1 VDNLQYCFDQN
12 FYNSYYSN
20 SVDLGQFI
28 KDNVHEGRFTHP
40 CIIND
45 NFDYGLFISEL
56 NWQNIKID
64 NEYASIK
71 YFLDNRDK
79 YSHLFIDSDTDQYR
93 RIDRTNCFAIY
104 VANIQSNIS
113 ENIMIDSLERLSQN
127 IDNIYI
133 LVLGNK
139 LSDSTYEKYKDK
151 IISIDKINKL
161 KSIVSQYKYCLYA
174 NNNICLNEHLS
185 KFMQSMPINSQLL
198 TLIDMYTSHNNRRYR
213 CINTDLMLIDVNILI
228 KLVKQVLLNFN
239 DNLNYHITK
248 FLKDHNIIYRYYSKQ
263 TYAKEIFWNNLFAHN
278 LIDHKILSE
287 EFSIPAISSQSYQ
300 ILYNNLT
307 NVMIVSNLDSHQS
320 IVSNI
325 NKHTDNYIDKTQK
338 IACHIHIGY
347 EKSRYL
353 QDIKNFMS
361 KLTNCNITYFITSNK
376 PIEGIN
382 TFILPNR
389 GADIGPFIY
398 VLNHFILQADYD
410 LIIKIHTKNHHGFRK
425 MCFDTIA
432 NNFSYIQFLLNT
444 KKDCYIAGAHQKN
457 MMLDTINHS
466 IISKFCLKNNIHID
480 PKKIDFFTGTM
491 FVCKTSMFKNF
502 IDQYQINMSS
512 EYLSLESGYVKNHQ
526 ATYTHSWERILSGII
541 PYTLRSSKIYLS

>member
-28 KDNVHEGRFTHP
+28 KDNVHDGRFTHP

-139 LSDSTYEKYKDK
+139 LSDSTYEKYKDN
-151 IISIDKINKL
+151 IISIDKIKKL
-161 KSIVSQYKYCLYA
+161 KSIISQYKYCLYA
-174 NNNICLNEHLS
+174 NNNICLNDHLS
-185 KFMQSMPINSQLL
+185 KFMQAMPLNSQLL
-198 TLIDMYTSHNNRRYR
+198 TLIDMYTNYHNRRYR

-228 KLVKQVLLNFN
+228 KLLKQILINFN
-239 DNLNYHITK
+239 NNLNYCVTK
-248 FLKDHNIIYRYYSKQ
+248 FLKHNDIIYRYYSKQ
-263 TYAKEIFWNNLFAHN
+263 TYGKEILWDNLFSHN
-278 LIDHKILSE
+278 LIDHKTISE
-287 EFSIPAISSQSYQ
+287 EYSIPAISLQSYR
-300 ILYNNLT
+300 ILYNNLS
-307 NVMIVSNLDSHQS
+307 NVMVGPNLGSHQS

-325 NKHTDNYIDKTQK
+325 NQCVNNHIDKAQK

-347 EKSRYL
+347 TEPRYL
-353 QDIKNFMS
+353 QDIKDFMS
-361 KLTNCNITYFITSNK
+361 KLKNWNITYFITSNK
-376 PIEGIN
+376 PIKDID
-382 TFILPNR
+382 TFILPNK
-389 GADIGPFIY
+389 GADIGPFLY
-398 VLNHFILQADYD
+398 VLNHFILPADYN
-410 LIIKIHTKNHHGFRK
+410 LVIKIHTKNHHGFRK

-432 NNFSYIQFLLNT
+432 NNFAYIQFLLNA
-444 KKDCYIAGAHQKN
+444 KKNCNIAGAYQKN
-457 MMLDTINHS
+457 MMLDTINNS
-466 IISKFCLKNNIHID
+466 VINKFCLENNIQID

-491 FVCKTSMFKNF
+491 FVCKTSMFQNF
-502 IDQYQINMSS
+502 INQYRINISK
-512 EYLSLESGYVKNHQ
+512 EYLSLESGYIKNHQ

-541 PYTLRSSKIYLS
+541 PYCLHSSKIYIS